1 MGWRLDGKV
10 LWQGSWKNGQRDQLF
25 TVWYSNGVKKL
36 EMEYNEGILKRKSKF
51 DMRGQVTENIVV
63 PPGRTIHWTE
73 KSLESIKATKQQI
86 QQSFGPPEKV
96 NGENWI
102 YSGIHVVVGG
112 AIKKVSI
119 SISFDAT
126 GLSSG
131 IAIQE

>member
-1 MGWRLDGKV
+1 MRTRKFNIQGK
-10 LWQGSWKNGQRDQLF
+10 LTG
-25 TVWYSNGVKKL
+25 
-36 EMEYNEGILKRKSKF
+36 E
-51 DMRGQVTENIVV
+51 VV
-63 PPGRTIHWTE
+63 RPPGRTIHWTE
-73 KSLESIKATKQQI
+73 KRLESIKATKQQI

-112 AIKKVSI
+112 TIKKVSI